1 MFKFFNCLFLFLNSH
16 VITLHINIKQRNMT
30 GGSNFLGGGWGGGE
44 EWEGGEVSQ
53 VGGGGREVL
62 Q

>member
-1 MFKFFNCLFLFLNSH
+1 
-16 VITLHINIKQRNMT
+16 MT

-53 VGGGGREVL
+53 VGGGEGGTSVNVSELKIVI
-62 Q
+62 